1 MRIVPLITAL
11 LVVAGLYMVVLERD
25 RLMAFARGEE
35 TEEIAQSDV
44 AQTGSEETATVSA
57 DIPTGVGVVAIHSRA
72 QEIDSAVLL
81 RGQTRAM
88 RQVEVRAETAAIV
101 VSDPLRKG
109 ANVERGQTLCQLDP
123 GTREASLAEAKARL
137 AEAKSRVPEAE
148 ARLIEARA
156 RLQEARINLN
166 AAEKLIKGGYAS
178 ETRLA
183 AAEATER
190 SAQAGIASAESGLET
205 TQAGIEAAAATVAAA
220 EREIERLTIRAPFSG
235 LLESDTAEL
244 GSLMQPGSLCATVI
258 ELNPVK
264 LVGFVPEVEVRKVKL
279 GALAGAELATGQRVS
294 GYVTFLS
301 RSADPVTRTFE
312 TEILV
317 PNPDLEIRDGQSATI
332 LISSDG
338 DKAHKLPQSS
348 LTLNNDGILGV
359 RVVGKDSRVE
369 FRPTKL
375 IRDEIDGVWL
385 AGLAEEEDVIIVGQ
399 EFVKEGVLVKPSFQ
413 EVSE

>member
-72 QEIDSAVLL
+72 QKIDSAVLL

-156 RLQEARINLN
+156 RQKHA
-166 AAEKLIKGGYAS
+166 
-178 ETRLA
+178 
-183 AAEATER
+183 
-190 SAQAGIASAESGLET
+190 
-205 TQAGIEAAAATVAAA
+205 
-220 EREIERLTIRAPFSG
+220 
-235 LLESDTAEL
+235 
-244 GSLMQPGSLCATVI
+244 
-258 ELNPVK
+258 
-264 LVGFVPEVEVRKVKL
+264 
-279 GALAGAELATGQRVS
+279 
-294 GYVTFLS
+294 
-301 RSADPVTRTFE
+301 
-312 TEILV
+312 
-317 PNPDLEIRDGQSATI
+317 
-332 LISSDG
+332 
-338 DKAHKLPQSS
+338 LPQLRPPNDQRKRGLPLQKAGWKQLRQGSKPPRRPSQPPSAKSS
-348 LTLNNDGILGV
+348 V
-359 RVVGKDSRVE
+359 
-369 FRPTKL
+369 
-375 IRDEIDGVWL
+375 
-385 AGLAEEEDVIIVGQ
+385 
-399 EFVKEGVLVKPSFQ
+399 
-413 EVSE
+413 